1 MHVREHALR
10 GHVCVGGLR
19 RVRMSKAG
27 GVSNVEVSTN
37 REKTCRMMSYHAV
50 VRISYL
56 VGRGSFRRKWMG
68 GATAVLQLVFR
79 NIKQRS
85 DNDLAFKNNS
95 LYPCV
100 LKKIKKKHTLIHYI
114 HNAGK

>member
-1 MHVREHALR
+1 MDTWLNLKCMHVREHALR

-19 RVRMSKAG
+19 RLRMSKAG

-37 REKTCRMMSYHAV
+37 LEKTCRMMSYHAV

-68 GATAVLQLVFR
+68 GATAVKLDETF
-79 NIKQRS
+79 
-85 DNDLAFKNNS
+85 FKVQFEYTS
-95 LYPCV
+95 A
-100 LKKIKKKHTLIHYI
+100 K
-114 HNAGK
+114 